1 MTWRTAKS
9 DAPTTGCGG
18 SLSAVALSNA
28 ANNVVHREERRPR
41 NRMQSLSECS
51 GADFDERL
59 VFRPCL
65 LLGYKSLGKS
75 DVATDATN
83 AVNAANTV
91 NAANGNCDTNEDDCA
106 M

>member
-1 MTWRTAKS
+1 M
-9 DAPTTGCGG
+9 
-18 SLSAVALSNA
+18 LSSATNDVADS
-28 ANNVVHREERRPR
+28 EERRPH
-41 NRMQSLSECS
+41 NRMRRLSECS

-75 DVATDATN
+75 DVATDAANTANAANAAN